1 MPVCPS
7 IHLSAGSRSLP
18 GTYSGQMR
26 REKVA
31 LYYITP
37 KRSTGHQSERLE
49 ENANLSFFFSFSPVK
64 MESPNGVMFTLSS
77 PAGQLGPT
85 VPTGDQPGGNV
96 PVRLGHGEDLWE
108 CLDSVSFKLAPKQQ
122 SISAAAAIHQDPVR
136 QGPPSP
142 AA

>member
-26 REKVA
+26 REKHH
-31 LYYITP
+31 LLGFGTP
-37 KRSTGHQSERLE
+37 VLLQCQSYLRE
-49 ENANLSFFFSFSPVK
+49 EAV
-64 MESPNGVMFTLSS
+64 MESPNGVMFTLSR